1 MVFYYAMIY
10 DFSKH
15 LDLVVKDKKVIFYL
29 NVQLRSKS
37 CLYFLNMSKIGF
49 RLVIV
54 NTFHRE
60 KLMIT
65 F

>member
-1 MVFYYAMIY
+1 MIFYYAMIY

-15 LDLVVKDKKVIFYL
+15 VDLVLKDKKVIFYV

-37 CLYFLNMSKIGF
+37 CLYFLNMSIGF

>member
-1 MVFYYAMIY
+1 MIFYYVMIY

-15 LDLVVKDKKVIFYL
+15 VNLVLKDKKVIFYV

-37 CLYFLNMSKIGF
+37 CLYFLNMSIGF